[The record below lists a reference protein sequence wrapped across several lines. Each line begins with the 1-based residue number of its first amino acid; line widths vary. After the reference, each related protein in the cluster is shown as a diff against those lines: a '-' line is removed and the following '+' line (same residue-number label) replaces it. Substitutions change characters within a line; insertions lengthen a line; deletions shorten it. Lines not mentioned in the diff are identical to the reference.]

1 MYNNSKEV
9 LKRTM
14 KVRELTSLPHEHL
27 TFLVKENGVRITEAK
42 DHLDRDIDYIECASI
57 IEHTVIIN
65 VR

>member
-1 MYNNSKEV
+1 
-9 LKRTM
+9 M

-42 DHLDRDIDYIECASI
+42 DYLDRDIDYIECASI